1 MPNTL
6 GNILSRLICISLLF
20 SACAVTSERNRAVGR
35 GNPEIFRV
43 GEIEVRLYQD
53 RETMVKDL
61 PAFLTLLEATR
72 ADDKQVRING
82 YYDKQNQRIYSID
95 DARIVIH
102 EFKHYLEP
110 DWRHGIESSHA
121 ETTPRAIPS
130 MKTVGAL

>member
-6 GNILSRLICISLLF
+6 GNILGKLMCISLML
-20 SACAVTSERNRAVGR
+20 SACAVTGEGRRPVGR

-61 PAFLTLLEATR
+61 PAFLVLLEATR
-72 ADDKQVRING
+72 AGDKQIRING
-82 YYDKQNQRIYSID
+82 YYDEQNKRIYSID

-110 DWRHGIESSHA
+110 GWTHGIEASHT
-121 ETTPRAIPS
+121 ETTRLELS
-130 MKTVGAL
+130 HR